1 MTALLE
7 LSGVEKRFGGVH
19 AVANIDLAI
28 PKGQLTAVIGPNGAG
43 KTTLFN
49 VIAGAIA
56 PTAGSVRFAGAD
68 LADVPMHA
76 RTRLGLARTFQ
87 NLRIVPDLTVLE
99 NVLLGADALLPGGM
113 LAHALALPFVRRHTR
128 AALDEANALLVRV
141 GMEHKAR
148 EAAGG
153 LAYGEGKLLELA
165 RALAAKPRLLLL
177 DEPAAGLPHAESARM
192 AVLIRRIADEGT
204 TVLLVEHNM
213 RLVMAVAERIMVMAG
228 GRAIAL
234 GTPEEVRADR
244 AVIEAYL
251 GSDDD
256 A

>member
-19 AVANIDLAI
+19 AVANIDLTI

-141 GMEHKAR
+141 GMEHKAH

>member
-7 LSGVEKRFGGVH
+7 LSGVQKRFGGVL
-19 AVANIDLAI
+19 AVAGIDLAI
-28 PKGQLTAVIGPNGAG
+28 PAGQLTAVIGPNGAG

-49 VIAGAIA
+49 IVAGAIE

-68 LADVPMHA
+68 LAKIPMHA
-76 RTRLGLARTFQ
+76 RVGLGLARTFQ
-87 NLRIVPDLTVLE
+87 NLRIVPDLSVLE
-99 NVLLGADALLPGGM
+99 NVLLGADALAPGGI
-113 LAHALALPFVRRHTR
+113 LAHALALPFVREHTR
-128 AALDEANALLVRV
+128 VAYDHAQALLVRV
-141 GMEHKAR
+141 GMAQKSHEM
-148 EAAGG
+148 AGG

-165 RALAAKPRLLLL
+165 RALAARPRLLLL

-192 AVLIRRIADEGT
+192 AELIRGIADEGT

-213 RLVMAVAERIMVMAG
+213 RLVMAVAERIVVMAG
-228 GRAIAL
+228 GRTIAV
-234 GTPEEVRADR
+234 GTPDEVRADR

-251 GSDDD
+251 GSDDN